1 MASIQFGID
10 NRTPISDDSMTLN
23 RTVTS
28 NGVVPDSQPRNGI
41 TIRNGDV
48 HRFQQGA
55 PMTFVN
61 PNASAQLRDFGT
73 TVEVAGYRVSP
84 EVAATL
90 QKQAPEIFEP
100 ANTPAPVEAPQAPAE
115 EYHYPIENP
124 IGAEV
129 VRELAQANPSHQMS
143 VLSAMLKGNA
153 KAFEVATQ
161 RWSEA
166 TGEPVDMLRG
176 KAQIAAD
183 AMSGQV
189 RRLAKPAW
197 SQLRGFLPLRRDHGD
212 GHLRWHPPQPVDHWL
227 SQRMAAPHWALR
239 ERQRIAL
246 MYEVR
251 MSGFL
256 PASPAARR
264 REEAVRAE
272 FRREALDRIEGKLD
286 WARGDDKGGGSGRSH
301 SPHGHRGGR

>member
-28 NGVVPDSQPRNGI
+28 NGVVPDGQPRNGI

-48 HRFQQGA
+48 HRFQEGA
-55 PMTFVN
+55 PMSSVN
-61 PNASAQLRDFGT
+61 PNASAQLRDFGNS
-73 TVEVAGYRVSP
+73 VEVAGYRVSP

-90 QKQAPEIFEP
+90 QKQAPEIFQQPKAEVP
-100 ANTPAPVEAPQAPAE
+100 APQAPAE
-115 EYHYPIENP
+115 EHHYPIENP

-189 RRLAKPAW
+189 RRLCEARGVNFEDFSHYVAATAMDT
-197 SQLRGFLPLRRDHGD
+197 SAGVLRNQLTTGSVKGWLPLIGRF
-212 GHLRWHPPQPVDHWL
+212 V
-227 SQRMAAPHWALR
+227 SA
-239 ERQRIAL
+239 
-246 MYEVR
+246 
-251 MSGFL
+251 
-256 PASPAARR
+256 
-264 REEAVRAE
+264 
-272 FRREALDRIEGKLD
+272 
-286 WARGDDKGGGSGRSH
+286 KGSR
-301 SPHGHRGGR
+301 

>member
-1 MASIQFGID
+1 MS
-10 NRTPISDDSMTLN
+10 S
-23 RTVTS
+23 
-28 NGVVPDSQPRNGI
+28 
-41 TIRNGDV
+41 
-48 HRFQQGA
+48 
-55 PMTFVN
+55 VN
-61 PNASAQLRDFGT
+61 PNASVQLRDFGN

-189 RRLAKPAW
+189 RRLCEARGVSFEDFSRYVATTAMDT
-197 SQLRGFLPLRRDHGD
+197 SAGVLRNQLTTGSVKGWLPLIGRFVSAKG
-212 GHLRWHPPQPVDHWL
+212 
-227 SQRMAAPHWALR
+227 
-239 ERQRIAL
+239 
-246 MYEVR
+246 
-251 MSGFL
+251 
-256 PASPAARR
+256 AR
-264 REEAVRAE
+264 
-272 FRREALDRIEGKLD
+272 
-286 WARGDDKGGGSGRSH
+286 
-301 SPHGHRGGR
+301 

>member
-1 MASIQFGID
+1 MVRARFTSKDHTSVASIQFGID

-28 NGVVPDSQPRNGI
+28 NGVIPDSQPRNGI
-41 TIRNGDV
+41 TIRNCDV

-55 PMTFVN
+55 PMSSVN
-61 PNASAQLRDFGT
+61 PNASAQLRDFSN

-90 QKQAPEIFEP
+90 QNQAPEIFEP

-166 TGEPVDMLRG
+166 TGESVDMLRG

-189 RRLAKPAW
+189 RRLCEARGVSFEDFSRYVATTAMDT
-197 SQLRGFLPLRRDHGD
+197 SAGVLRNQLTTGSVKGWLPLIGRFVSAKG
-212 GHLRWHPPQPVDHWL
+212 
-227 SQRMAAPHWALR
+227 
-239 ERQRIAL
+239 
-246 MYEVR
+246 
-251 MSGFL
+251 
-256 PASPAARR
+256 AR
-264 REEAVRAE
+264 
-272 FRREALDRIEGKLD
+272 
-286 WARGDDKGGGSGRSH
+286 
-301 SPHGHRGGR
+301 

>member
-1 MASIQFGID
+1 MVRAGFTSKDHTSVASIQFGTD

-55 PMTFVN
+55 PMSSVN
-61 PNASAQLRDFGT
+61 PSASAQLRDFGN

-100 ANTPAPVEAPQAPAE
+100 ENTPAPVEAPQAPAE

-189 RRLAKPAW
+189 RRLCEARGVSFEDFSRYVATTAMDT
-197 SQLRGFLPLRRDHGD
+197 SAGVLRNQLTTGSVKGWLPLIGRF
-212 GHLRWHPPQPVDHWL
+212 V
-227 SQRMAAPHWALR
+227 SA
-239 ERQRIAL
+239 
-246 MYEVR
+246 
-251 MSGFL
+251 
-256 PASPAARR
+256 
-264 REEAVRAE
+264 
-272 FRREALDRIEGKLD
+272 
-286 WARGDDKGGGSGRSH
+286 KGSR
-301 SPHGHRGGR
+301 